1 MEATNIVTC
10 HQSGLLLN
18 CLTERTF
25 KMSLM
30 MMMMMM
36 MMMITLIAAI
46 KKNLR

>member
-36 MMMITLIAAI
+36 MMITLIAAI

>member
-46 KKNLR
+46 KENLR